1 MFAGSVLSDGSRGD
15 RGGTA
20 HEGLTA
26 KSRTAEKE
34 REAPTTGGV
43 LSAPRL
49 SPQISSGFSGSFSEI
64 CCKIIQNSQGLV
76 PRSAAVTREIMQP
89 SGWVNFAI
97 ACGILDKSQS
107 IAETSDH
114 EKKKKKKSSSGL
126 NSTHLLSAS
135 WSLKATECAARSH
148 ALKHLLPC
156 GSLGGFKH

>member
-20 HEGLTA
+20 HQRPA
-26 KSRTAEKE
+26 ANSRTAEEE

-49 SPQISSGFSGSFSEI
+49 SPQISAGFSGSFSEI

-76 PRSAAVTREIMQP
+76 PRSAAVTREIIQP

-107 IAETSDH
+107 IAETSDQ
-114 EKKKKKKSSSGL
+114 EKKISSSGY

-156 GSLGGFKH
+156 GSQGGFKH